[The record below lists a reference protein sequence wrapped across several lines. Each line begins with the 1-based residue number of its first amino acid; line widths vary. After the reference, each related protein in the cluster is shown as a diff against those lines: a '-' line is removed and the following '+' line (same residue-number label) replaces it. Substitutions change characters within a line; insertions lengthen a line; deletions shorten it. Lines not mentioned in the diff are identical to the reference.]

1 MLLEV
6 IFMSY
11 LPFQDFLHIDILR
24 LFLLFFQAE
33 VYSYIVRQGSLSN
46 YTSDSES
53 EQVFQCA
60 PE

>member
-11 LPFQDFLHIDILR
+11 LPFQDFLLVDIFR
-24 LFLLFFQAE
+24 LFLLFFQTQ
-33 VYSYIVRQGSLSN
+33 VYSYMLRQGSLGY

-53 EQVFQCA
+53 EQVLQCT

>member
-11 LPFQDFLHIDILR
+11 LPFQDFLLIDILR

-46 YTSDSES
+46 YTSDS
-53 EQVFQCA
+53 
-60 PE
+60 